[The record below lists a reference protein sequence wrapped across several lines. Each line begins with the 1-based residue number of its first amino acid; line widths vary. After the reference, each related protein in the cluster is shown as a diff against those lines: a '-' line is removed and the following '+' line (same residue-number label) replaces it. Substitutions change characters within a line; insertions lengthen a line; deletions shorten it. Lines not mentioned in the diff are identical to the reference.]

1 MTSARTTILA
11 LAMLAAGCGKASV
24 APVSARVTLDGK
36 PLAGVHVS
44 FQPIAPPGKQEPG
57 VGSYALKDAEGKYTL
72 LLVDNER
79 PGAVVGKHRVEI
91 TARSDVPANIDVP
104 TRPPPKV
111 AVPSR
116 YNRNSE

>member
-1 MTSARTTILA
+1 MTSVRMLFLA
-11 LAMLAAGCGKASV
+11 LAMIAAGCGKASV
-24 APVSARVTLDGK
+24 APVSGRVTLDGK
-36 PLAGVHVS
+36 PLAGVHLS

-57 VGSYALKDAEGKYTL
+57 VGSYALTDVEGKYTL
-72 LLVDNER
+72 LLVDNDQ

-91 TARSDVPANIDVP
+91 IARSEVPANIDVP

-116 YNRNSE
+116 YN